1 MPLAVLGGLVGTSRK
16 PASRGAMALLL
27 PSPGISIT
35 IIERQNCLQS
45 RLQAGRSFLLAWTF
59 KTPYQQADTIP
70 IARCRVLN
78 QVRWMI
84 GVAPFLLR
92 RHAAY
97 ALGPMGFSLLSPPA
111 TH

>member
-45 RLQAGRSFLLAWTF
+45 RLQAGRSFFARVESSLTRRRRIS
-59 KTPYQQADTIP
+59 KRTQYQ
-70 IARCRVLN
+70 
-78 QVRWMI
+78 
-84 GVAPFLLR
+84 
-92 RHAAY
+92 
-97 ALGPMGFSLLSPPA
+97 
-111 TH
+111 